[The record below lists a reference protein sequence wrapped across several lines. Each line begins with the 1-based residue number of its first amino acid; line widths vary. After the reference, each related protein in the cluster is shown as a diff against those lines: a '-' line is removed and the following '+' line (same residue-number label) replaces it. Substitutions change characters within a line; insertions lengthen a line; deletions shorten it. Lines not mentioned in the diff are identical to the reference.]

1 MHSDDQNDPAPT
13 GSVRDPLQ
21 FLIRNRLWVRM
32 PYLQRRLTQT
42 LDAAARQE
50 LDRALKGRDAQ
61 HAREVAKRLGV
72 DLDGALE
79 QLLEPAPHPGLERAS
94 RVFITYHRRATS
106 PLVRPPCL
114 MGTGILRRLLRPA
127 DYNRMVEPHIADMH
141 EEYFAC
147 LARRDERGARW
158 AVIRGNL
165 YAVPSW
171 VWLVVVRVI
180 AHIIGWTRT

>member
-1 MHSDDQNDPAPT
+1 MPREDRKEFEPSGPR
-13 GSVRDPLQ
+13 RDLLQ
-21 FLIRNRLWVRM
+21 FLICNRLWTRM

-42 LDAAARQE
+42 LDATARQE

-61 HAREVAKRLGV
+61 HARAVAKRLGV

-79 QLLEPAPHPGLERAS
+79 QLLESAPYPGLERAS
-94 RVFITYHRRATS
+94 RVFIAYHRRATS

-127 DYNRMVEPHIADMH
+127 DYKRMVEPHIADMH
-141 EEYFAC
+141 KEYFAC

-165 YAVPSW
+165 YAVPCW